1 MCQHIQFIYCR
12 VRAYGP
18 GIEQKGPQ
26 VRNQARFTVE
36 TFSAGNGE
44 IDVKVEN
51 PKGIMEPV

>member
-1 MCQHIQFIYCR
+1 MCQHIQFIYYR

-18 GIEQKGPQ
+18 GIEPRGPQ
-26 VRNQARFTVE
+26 IRIQTGFTVE